1 MLILAIWS
9 GSLVPLWMFIN
20 SLSLV
25 AHVPLLSENLP
36 SNLSYCLVKIL
47 DIVRLNIIKL
57 KPDEDDQ
64 LNATLIKDSDNSFTV
79 LL

>member
-9 GSLVPLWMFIN
+9 GSLVPLWMFVN
-20 SLSLV
+20 SLSLI

-57 KPDEDDQ
+57 KPDKDDQ